1 MKLFRVDG
9 PIYNFMDT
17 LKNLFLIN
25 VCLIIFSI
33 PIVTF
38 GAAVVAAYDVTLR
51 MVKNEEG
58 YVTRQFFQAFKANIK
73 QGCILG
79 LITLGCAE
87 VVWLDYQ
94 LATKIEDASIFVMIF
109 GMVSAFVFF
118 FSLLYA
124 FPQVARYNNK
134 LSRILKNS
142 FRISMKYIFRTVI
155 LVIVLALEIAAS
167 MWNMTTL
174 FIAVIIGPAFYI
186 YTTSF
191 MANAIFI
198 DLEKEAK
205 S

>member
-25 VCLIIFSI
+25 VCLILCSI

-38 GAAVVAAYDVTLR
+38 GAAVVAAYDVALR

-58 YVTRQFFQAFKANIK
+58 YVMKQFFQAFKANLK

-79 LITLGCAE
+79 LITLGCME
-87 VVWLDYQ
+87 VLWLDYQ
-94 LATKIEDASIFVMIF
+94 LVTKLDDVSIFVIMI
-109 GMVSAFVFF
+109 GIVSAFIFF

-124 FPQVARYNNK
+124 YPQVARYNNK
-134 LSRILKNS
+134 LPRILKNS

-155 LVIVLALEIAAS
+155 LVVVLALEIAAS

-174 FIAVIIGPAFYI
+174 FIAVLIGPAFYI
-186 YTTSF
+186 YTTSY
-191 MANAIFI
+191 MANAIFN

>member
-25 VCLIIFSI
+25 VCLIICSI

-155 LVIVLALEIAAS
+155 LVIVLALEVAAS

>member
-25 VCLIIFSI
+25 VCLIIFSV

-155 LVIVLALEIAAS
+155 LVIVLALEVAAS

-191 MANAIFI
+191 MANAIFT

>member
-155 LVIVLALEIAAS
+155 LVIVLALEVAAS

-191 MANAIFI
+191 MANAIFT

>member
-25 VCLIIFSI
+25 VCLIICSI

-94 LATKIEDASIFVMIF
+94 LATDQGDESF
-109 GMVSAFVFF
+109 GQGFGPQFEVAVEQHQRNGNGNGEIHDPG
-118 FSLLYA
+118 LYA
-124 FPQVARYNNK
+124 
-134 LSRILKNS
+134 
-142 FRISMKYIFRTVI
+142 
-155 LVIVLALEIAAS
+155 
-167 MWNMTTL
+167 
-174 FIAVIIGPAFYI
+174 G
-186 YTTSF
+186 
-191 MANAIFI
+191 
-198 DLEKEAK
+198 K
-205 S
+205 SLGFN

>member
-142 FRISMKYIFRTVI
+142 FRISMKYIFKTVI
-155 LVIVLALEIAAS
+155 LVIVLALEVAAS

-191 MANAIFI
+191 MANAIFT